1 MAYSSFTVKQV
12 EQQFN
17 LQIITDSFLPVIPPL
32 APSPY
37 LADLLQRMSS
47 LAAIL
52 GTEKARSP
60 LAQAKLSEFII
71 APLLFELRELL
82 DRQVGL
88 FTGADFTIDIPSG
101 LNGVCDFLLT
111 RSSSEVSIKAPV
123 VVLIEAKKGEL
134 NGGWGQPAT
143 QGSEE
148 TSEQSVAVCMA
159 EMVAAQRFNQADG
172 QNIPSI
178 YGSVTTGTQWQFLR
192 LTGQQMWIDVT
203 EYGLM
208 PLDRILG
215 ILKWMLEN

>member
-17 LQIITDSFLPVIPPL
+17 LQIITDSFLPVVPPL

-52 GTEKARSP
+52 GTEKAR
-60 LAQAKLSEFII
+60 SEFII

-134 NGGWGQPAT
+134 NGGWGQ
-143 QGSEE
+143 
-148 TSEQSVAVCMA
+148 CMA

-172 QNIPSI
+172 QDIPSI

-192 LTGQQMWIDVT
+192 LTGQQMWIDVN
-203 EYGLM
+203 EYSLM

>member
-52 GTEKARSP
+52 GTEKAR
-60 LAQAKLSEFII
+60 SEFII

-134 NGGWGQPAT
+134 NGGWGQ
-143 QGSEE
+143 
-148 TSEQSVAVCMA
+148 CMA

-192 LTGQQMWIDVT
+192 LTDQQMWIDVN
-203 EYGLM
+203 EYSLM

>member
-1 MAYSSFTVKQV
+1 MSYSSFTVKQV
-12 EQQFN
+12 EKQFN
-17 LQIITDSFLPVIPPL
+17 LQIITDSFLPAISPL
-32 APSPY
+32 APNPN
-37 LADLLQRMSS
+37 LAELLQRTASF
-47 LAAIL
+47 AAIL
-52 GTEKARSP
+52 GTEKAR
-60 LAQAKLSEFII
+60 SEFII

-88 FTGADFTIDIPSG
+88 FSGVDFTIDTPSG

-134 NGGWGQPAT
+134 NGGWGQ
-143 QGSEE
+143 
-148 TSEQSVAVCMA
+148 CMA

-172 QNIPSI
+172 QDIPCI

-203 EYGLM
+203 EYALM

>member
-1 MAYSSFTVKQV
+1 
-12 EQQFN
+12 
-17 LQIITDSFLPVIPPL
+17 VIPPL
-32 APSPY
+32 SPSPT

-52 GTEKARSP
+52 GTEKAR
-60 LAQAKLSEFII
+60 SEFII

-88 FTGADFTIDIPSG
+88 FTGADFTINIPSG

-134 NGGWGQPAT
+134 NSGWGQPAT

-148 TSEQSVAVCMA
+148 TSE
-159 EMVAAQRFNQADG
+159 
-172 QNIPSI
+172 P
-178 YGSVTTGTQWQFLR
+178 
-192 LTGQQMWIDVT
+192 
-203 EYGLM
+203 
-208 PLDRILG
+208 
-215 ILKWMLEN
+215 

>member
-1 MAYSSFTVKQV
+1 MRHQLSTVNCQLNMAYSNFTVKQV

-17 LQIITDSFLPVIPPL
+17 LQIITDSFLPTILPL
-32 APSPY
+32 APSPN
-37 LADLLQRMSS
+37 LAELLQRTASF
-47 LAAIL
+47 AAIL
-52 GTEKARSP
+52 GTEKAR
-60 LAQAKLSEFII
+60 SEFII

-88 FTGADFTIDIPSG
+88 FSGVDFTVDVPAG

-134 NGGWGQPAT
+134 NGGWGQ
-143 QGSEE
+143 
-148 TSEQSVAVCMA
+148 CIA
-159 EMVAAQRFNQADG
+159 EMVAAQRFNQADC
-172 QNIPSI
+172 QDIPCI

-192 LTGQQMWIDVT
+192 LIGQEIWIDVT
-203 EYGLM
+203 EYALM

>member
-1 MAYSSFTVKQV
+1 MPYSSFTVKQV

-17 LQIITDSFLPVIPPL
+17 LQIITESFLPVIPPL
-32 APSPY
+32 APSPV

-52 GTEKARSP
+52 GTEKAR
-60 LAQAKLSEFII
+60 SEFII

-88 FTGADFTIDIPSG
+88 FTGADFTIDVPSG

-134 NGGWGQPAT
+134 NSGWGQ
-143 QGSEE
+143 
-148 TSEQSVAVCMA
+148 CMA
-159 EMVAAQRFNQADG
+159 EMIAAQRFNQADG
-172 QNIPSI
+172 QDIPSI

-192 LTGQQMWIDVT
+192 LTGQKMWIDVT
-203 EYGLM
+203 EYSLM

>member
-52 GTEKARSP
+52 GTEKAR
-60 LAQAKLSEFII
+60 SEFII

-134 NGGWGQPAT
+134 NGGWGQ
-143 QGSEE
+143 
-148 TSEQSVAVCMA
+148 CMA

-172 QNIPSI
+172 QDIPSI

-192 LTGQQMWIDVT
+192 LTDQQMWIDVN
-203 EYGLM
+203 EYSLM

>member
-1 MAYSSFTVKQV
+1 MSYSSFTVKQV

-17 LQIITDSFLPVIPPL
+17 LQIITDSFLPAIPPL
-32 APSPY
+32 TPSPN
-37 LADLLQRMSS
+37 LADLLGRTASF
-47 LAAIL
+47 AALL
-52 GTEKARSP
+52 GTEKAR
-60 LAQAKLSEFII
+60 SEFII

-88 FTGADFTIDIPSG
+88 FSGVDFTIDIPSG

-134 NGGWGQPAT
+134 NGGWGQ
-143 QGSEE
+143 
-148 TSEQSVAVCMA
+148 CMA

-172 QNIPSI
+172 QDIPCI

-192 LTGQQMWIDVT
+192 LVGQQMWIDVT
-203 EYGLM
+203 EYALM

-215 ILKWMLEN
+215 ILRWMLEN

>member
-1 MAYSSFTVKQV
+1 MSYSSFTVKQV
-12 EQQFN
+12 EKQFN
-17 LQIITDSFLPVIPPL
+17 LQIITDSFFPAILPL
-32 APSPY
+32 TPSPN
-37 LADLLQRMSS
+37 LADLLQRTASF
-47 LAAIL
+47 AAIL
-52 GTEKARSP
+52 GTEKAR
-60 LAQAKLSEFII
+60 SEFII

-88 FTGADFTIDIPSG
+88 FSGVDFTIDTPSG

-134 NGGWGQPAT
+134 NGGWGQ
-143 QGSEE
+143 
-148 TSEQSVAVCMA
+148 CMA

-172 QNIPSI
+172 QDIPCI
-178 YGSVTTGTQWQFLR
+178 YGSVTTGTQWQFLQ
-192 LTGQQMWIDVT
+192 LIDQQMWIDVT
-203 EYGLM
+203 EYALM

>member
-17 LQIITDSFLPVIPPL
+17 LQIITNSFLPVIPPL

-52 GTEKARSP
+52 GTEKAR
-60 LAQAKLSEFII
+60 SEFII

-134 NGGWGQPAT
+134 NGGWGQ
-143 QGSEE
+143 
-148 TSEQSVAVCMA
+148 CMA

-192 LTGQQMWIDVT
+192 LTDQQMWIDVN
-203 EYGLM
+203 EYSLM

>member
-1 MAYSSFTVKQV
+1 MAYSNFTVKQV

-17 LQIITDSFLPVIPPL
+17 LQIITDSFLPAIPPL
-32 APSPY
+32 APSPS
-37 LADLLQRMSS
+37 LAGLLQRTASF
-47 LAAIL
+47 AAIL
-52 GTEKARSP
+52 GTEKAR
-60 LAQAKLSEFII
+60 SEFII

-88 FTGADFTIDIPSG
+88 FSGVDFTIDAPSG

-134 NGGWGQPAT
+134 NGGWGQ
-143 QGSEE
+143 
-148 TSEQSVAVCMA
+148 CIA

-172 QNIPSI
+172 QDIPCI

-192 LTGQQMWIDVT
+192 LIGQEIWIDVT
-203 EYGLM
+203 EYALM

>member
-1 MAYSSFTVKQV
+1 MSYSSFTVKQV
-12 EQQFN
+12 EKQFN
-17 LQIITDSFLPVIPPL
+17 LQIITESFLPVVSPL
-32 APSPY
+32 APNPY
-37 LADLLQRMSS
+37 LAELLQRTASF
-47 LAAIL
+47 AAIL
-52 GTEKARSP
+52 GTEKAR
-60 LAQAKLSEFII
+60 SEFII

-88 FTGADFTIDIPSG
+88 FTGADFTIDASSG

-134 NGGWGQPAT
+134 NGGWGQSAT

-148 TSEQSVAVCMA
+148 ASEQSVAACIA

-172 QNIPSI
+172 QDIPCI

-192 LTGQQMWIDVT
+192 LTGQQIWIDVN
-203 EYGLM
+203 EYALM

>member
-17 LQIITDSFLPVIPPL
+17 LQIITDPFLPAIPLL
-32 APSPY
+32 APSPN
-37 LADLLQRMSS
+37 LAELLQRTASF
-47 LAAIL
+47 AAIL
-52 GTEKARSP
+52 GTEKAR
-60 LAQAKLSEFII
+60 SEFII

-88 FTGADFTIDIPSG
+88 FSGVDFTIDASSG
-101 LNGVCDFLLT
+101 LDGVCDFLLT

-123 VVLIEAKKGEL
+123 VVLIEAKSGEL
-134 NGGWGQPAT
+134 NGGWGQ
-143 QGSEE
+143 
-148 TSEQSVAVCMA
+148 CLA

-172 QNIPSI
+172 QDIPCI

-192 LTGQQMWIDVT
+192 LTGQEIWIDVT
-203 EYGLM
+203 EYALM

-215 ILKWMLEN
+215 ILRWMLEN

>member
-52 GTEKARSP
+52 GTEKAR
-60 LAQAKLSEFII
+60 SEFII

-134 NGGWGQPAT
+134 NGGWGQ
-143 QGSEE
+143 
-148 TSEQSVAVCMA
+148 CMA

-172 QNIPSI
+172 QDIPSI

-192 LTGQQMWIDVT
+192 LTDQRMWIDVN
-203 EYGLM
+203 EYSLM

>member
-17 LQIITDSFLPVIPPL
+17 LQIITDSFLPVISPL

-52 GTEKARSP
+52 GTEKAR
-60 LAQAKLSEFII
+60 SEFII

-143 QGSEE
+143 HGSEE

-172 QNIPSI
+172 QDIPSI

>member
-1 MAYSSFTVKQV
+1 MPYSSFTVKQV

-17 LQIITDSFLPVIPPL
+17 LQIITESFLPVIPPL
-32 APSPY
+32 SPSPT

-52 GTEKARSP
+52 GTEKAR
-60 LAQAKLSEFII
+60 SEFII

-134 NGGWGQPAT
+134 NSGWDQPAT

-159 EMVAAQRFNQADG
+159 EMIAAQRFNQADG
-172 QNIPSI
+172 QDIPSI

-203 EYGLM
+203 EYSLM

>member
-1 MAYSSFTVKQV
+1 MSYSSFTVKQV
-12 EQQFN
+12 EKQFN
-17 LQIITDSFLPVIPPL
+17 LQIITDSFLPAIPPL
-32 APSPY
+32 TPSPN
-37 LADLLQRMSS
+37 LADLLQRTASF
-47 LAAIL
+47 AAIL
-52 GTEKARSP
+52 GTEKAR
-60 LAQAKLSEFII
+60 SEFII

-88 FTGADFTIDIPSG
+88 FSGVDFTIDIPSG

-134 NGGWGQPAT
+134 NGGWGQ
-143 QGSEE
+143 
-148 TSEQSVAVCMA
+148 CIA

-172 QNIPSI
+172 QDIPCI

-192 LTGQQMWIDVT
+192 LTGQQIWIDVT
-203 EYGLM
+203 EYALM

>member
-1 MAYSSFTVKQV
+1 MSYSNFTVKQA
-12 EQQFN
+12 EKQFN
-17 LQIITDSFLPVIPPL
+17 LQIITDSFLPAISPL
-32 APSPY
+32 TPNPY
-37 LADLLQRMSS
+37 LAELLQRTASF
-47 LAAIL
+47 AAIL
-52 GTEKARSP
+52 GTEKAR
-60 LAQAKLSEFII
+60 SEFII

-88 FTGADFTIDIPSG
+88 FSGVDFTIDAPSG

-134 NGGWGQPAT
+134 NGGWGQ
-143 QGSEE
+143 
-148 TSEQSVAVCMA
+148 CIA

-172 QNIPSI
+172 QDIPCI

-192 LTGQQMWIDVT
+192 LIGQEIWIDVT
-203 EYGLM
+203 EYALM